1 MSNALIE
8 GLQPALRSLAR
19 EHRLRAEK
27 RGIAIVFTAGRRTPD
42 EQWAAYRKGR
52 MLTPAGNW
60 DVVDAGKVVTFA
72 MPDRAPH
79 CRGAAYDL
87 CPIVA
92 ERAAWDRLDL
102 FGELGRIGEDLGLV
116 WGGRWAKLKDMPHFE
131 LAGWRLLPW
140 P

>member
-1 MSNALIE
+1 MSNLLIE
-8 GLQPALRSLAR
+8 GLHLELQPLAR
-19 EHRLRAEK
+19 EHRRRAEML
-27 RGIAIVFTAGRRTPD
+27 GIEVVFTAGRRTPD

-52 MLTPAGNW
+52 VLTPAGDW
-60 DVVDAGKVVTFA
+60 VVQDAARVVTFA
-72 MPDRAPH
+72 RPERAPH

-87 CPIVA
+87 VPIVR

-102 FGELGRIGEDLGLV
+102 FAELGRIGKELGLV
-116 WGGRWAKLKDMPHFE
+116 WGGDWPKLKDMPHFE